1 MSGTRSVRRI
11 RLGEGQP
18 GVASC
23 GAGLS
28 WALFAM
34 GFLPCAALSQSPP
47 PDLPRQVAQRE
58 LETEQQRQNYT
69 YRQTVLIEELD
80 NRGVRAGAYREVRDV
95 IFSPQ
100 GERTE
105 RFVGSPSRSLRRLG
119 LTEEDFRDLRE
130 VQPVLFT
137 PDRLWIY
144 ETRFRGEEKAG
155 EVDCWVLRIRPRQI
169 LAGQRLFDGLFWVSK
184 ADCSIVKSEG
194 QAVPE
199 IRRTKSENLF
209 PRFTTLRSPV
219 DGSHW
224 FPLHTYADDTLWFR
238 AGPQRI
244 RLTIRY
250 ANYKRF
256 SADSTIRF
264 QEQK

>member
-1 MSGTRSVRRI
+1 MNPAKQRTARTPRKWGPT
-11 RLGEGQP
+11 LP
-18 GVASC
+18 G
-23 GAGLS
+23 
-28 WALFAM
+28 
-34 GFLPCAALSQSPP
+34 GFPVWLISLAVGCLLPTARAQSPP

-58 LETEQQRQNYT
+58 LETEQERQNYT
-69 YRQTVLIEELD
+69 YRQTVAIEELD
-80 NRGVRAGAYREVRDV
+80 SRGVRVGEYREVRDI

-100 GERTE
+100 RERTE
-105 RFVGSPSRSLRRLG
+105 KFIGSPSRSLRRLV

-137 PDRLWIY
+137 PDQLWIY

-155 EVDCWVLRIRPRQI
+155 DVDCWILQVRPRQI
-169 LAGQRLFDGLFWVSK
+169 LAEQRLFDGLFWVSK
-184 ADCSIVKSEG
+184 TDCSIVKSEG

-199 IRRTKSENLF
+199 IRRTRSENLF

-219 DGSHW
+219 DGKHW

-238 AGPQRI
+238 TGPQRI
-244 RLTIRY
+244 RLTIRF

-256 SADSTIRF
+256 SAESTIRF
-264 QEQK
+264 KEQK